1 MIRVRRRLW
10 NAGAGPRWQ
19 STKAPTARD
28 LKRTAYRMKRDAV
41 ERWDNRFDD
50 LEKIRKQNPSRPLH
64 EAKRGDTL
72 LVVLAKR
79 AEVLSAARYIEDME
93 KIFLTSEEIDDMST
107 YHPKTGHVGRPTRQ
121 DKFKAIVAKRHSDQ
135 NINRFVWLMV
145 EAGVEERHI
154 PSEICRLHKRD
165 PWDLRGLP
173 GFLCE
178 EDRTPRVVLPDD
190 DPDVHVIRALLLSI
204 GYDVQIVNVA
214 DKLGENGPNWI
225 ACR

>member
-1 MIRVRRRLW
+1 MIV
-10 NAGAGPRWQ
+10 
-19 STKAPTARD
+19 
-28 LKRTAYRMKRDAV
+28 
-41 ERWDNRFDD
+41 
-50 LEKIRKQNPSRPLH
+50 
-64 EAKRGDTL
+64 
-72 LVVLAKR
+72 
-79 AEVLSAARYIEDME
+79 EDME
-93 KIFLTSEEIDDMST
+93 KIFLTSGTRCAGPDALAPVVRISERAAEEIDEMST

-135 NINRFVWLMV
+135 NINRFVELMV

-225 ACR
+225 A